1 MISVK
6 KGSFILW
13 WNRNLMLKGAV
24 ELDCYQWKAWAVFS
38 VVLVSSLL
46 VLKIHSFPGFAHYL
60 DRFWMG
66 LMNGTVFVL
75 ALLWVGVDFTFWQVG
90 GPVKPLVCFKK
101 QYPMIVLSVQ
111 EDTFGNGTFE
121 VQEHQRCWNWAGG
134 NLNPCVNSIH
144 ILSQKKWRDPWRH
157 FRNMSPD
164 LYELYVWSINWYI
177 DFIEKL
183 LLVLNCWSHLLPELH
198 WLDHYFNSFH

>member
-1 MISVK
+1 MMKPKSD
-6 KGSFILW
+6 
-13 WNRNLMLKGAV
+13 AV

-46 VLKIHSFPGFAHYL
+46 VLKILSFPEFAHYL

-75 ALLWVGVDFTFWQVG
+75 ALWVGVDFTFWQVG

-101 QYPMIVLSVQ
+101 RYHMIVLSVQ
-111 EDTFGNGTFE
+111 EDTFENGTFE
-121 VQEHQRCWNWAGG
+121 VREHQRRWNWAGG

-144 ILSQKKWRDPWRH
+144 ILSQKKMERSLET
-157 FRNMSPD
+157 FQK
-164 LYELYVWSINWYI
+164 YVPRFMWIVCVEY
-177 DFIEKL
+177 
-183 LLVLNCWSHLLPELH
+183 
-198 WLDHYFNSFH
+198 